1 MFENSVMPDMAYLE
15 KLIILNED
23 INDFDV
29 FKITYFLRFWI

>member
-23 INDFDV
+23 VNDFDV
-29 FKITYFLRFWI
+29 FKITYFLRF